1 MFRSKHIE
9 FRIVC
14 TGTEEKVNQIF
25 IAGEDEAIVVCPTNE
40 LLDSLEYLIACNY
53 VFDVAYT
60 VCFEGVLGFLQD
72 IGLCCVDDVYRGLK
86 YCALLAEVKK
96 YVVLIC
102 ILMFA

>member
-25 IAGEDEAIVVCPTNE
+25 IAVEDEAIVVCPTNE
-40 LLDSLEYLIACNY
+40 LLDSLEYLIACYY

-60 VCFEGVLGFLQD
+60 VCYEGVLDFLQD
-72 IGLCCVDDVYRGLK
+72 IGLCCVDDVYRGFK
-86 YCALLAEVKK
+86 
-96 YVVLIC
+96 VLC
-102 ILMFA
+102 IVGRG